1 MCEPRVASKLV
12 KELTMPKKKT
22 YFKQVPVQVAKQ
34 IAKRTA
40 EIELRKQKSP
50 KPSSALKSRGF
61 HSAMAAYVA

>member
-1 MCEPRVASKLV
+1 M

-40 EIELRKQKSP
+40 ESELRKRKSS
-50 KPSSALKSRGF
+50 KPSPALKSRGF
-61 HSAMAAYVA
+61 HSTSAAYVA